1 MTNQE
6 QRDPGNEE
14 ERPTRLVE
22 AQQRAQAEAE
32 DALEYVQ
39 DIIGT
44 LREPFLIMDE
54 SLRILDANESFYE
67 RFQVTREETVGRM
80 IYELGNG
87 QWNIPQL
94 REALDLVMTQSQH
107 LTNFEVTHDFPTI
120 GQRVMLL
127 NARRIRRDHLPEPRD
142 RILLAIEDVTER
154 RQAEERMAAS
164 EQRYRRLF
172 ETARDGILIIDFN
185 TGEIVEANPF
195 METLLG
201 YSRDEL
207 VGHDLWQTDLFQDNA
222 TAQQRFQ
229 ELQREG
235 HPS

>member
-54 SLRILDANESFYE
+54 SLRVLDTNETFYE

-87 QWNIPQL
+87 QWDIPQL
-94 REALDLVMTQSQH
+94 QEALHLVMTQSQR
-107 LTNFEVTHDFPTI
+107 LTDFEVTHDFPTI
-120 GQRVMLL
+120 GRRGMVL
-127 NARRIRRDHLPEPRD
+127 NARR
-142 RILLAIEDVTER
+142 
-154 RQAEERMAAS
+154 
-164 EQRYRRLF
+164 
-172 ETARDGILIIDFN
+172 
-185 TGEIVEANPF
+185 
-195 METLLG
+195 
-201 YSRDEL
+201 
-207 VGHDLWQTDLFQDNA
+207 
-222 TAQQRFQ
+222 
-229 ELQREG
+229 
-235 HPS
+235 